1 MKSKDKR
8 SWGIR
13 IVALIMAAL
22 MVLSLG
28 SILFQTVF
36 AAEAVP
42 VTGSADSEKWP
53 IFVALGALLLVV
65 VCAVLPSFKKKK

>member
-8 SWGIR
+8 SLGVR
-13 IVALIMAAL
+13 IVAIVLVVL

-28 SILFQTVF
+28 SILLQTAF
-36 AAEAVP
+36 AAETVP
-42 VTGSADSEKWP
+42 VTGSGDFEKWP
-53 IFVALGALLLVV
+53 IFIALGALFLVV

>member
-8 SWGIR
+8 SLGVR
-13 IVALIMAAL
+13 IVAIIMAAL

-28 SILFQTVF
+28 SILLQTVF

-42 VTGSADSEKWP
+42 VTGSSASEKWP

-65 VCAVLPSFKKKK
+65 VCVVLPSFKKKN